1 MEGTSRGWS
10 FNLAFSVWKHGL
22 HGVITSSPLGRTCAA
37 PTSHEDLQVERM
49 FPGHPDCPAKVV
61 RGGLRVY
68 LFIYSFIYLIGFHL
82 HSFRYDCSLLSG
94 QCTKWISF

>member
-1 MEGTSRGWS
+1 
-10 FNLAFSVWKHGL
+10 
-22 HGVITSSPLGRTCAA
+22 VITSSPLGRTCVA

-82 HSFRYDCSLLSG
+82 HSFHYDLYYQANVLNGFLFSVSEF
-94 QCTKWISF
+94 QI